1 MQDVFLIDEGI
12 LLEKN
17 DEQFSSY
24 NNVYD
29 KEYGYYDEN
38 QFYVSSKDDAI
49 RLAKEYVNKG
59 VEKTYVIVSCT
70 NIEENENVNE
80 CPVEDESYLLEDVI
94 YSVTK
99 LNGIIVEYFLKK

>member
-38 QFYVSSKDDAI
+38 QFYVS
-49 RLAKEYVNKG
+49 
-59 VEKTYVIVSCT
+59 
-70 NIEENENVNE
+70 
-80 CPVEDESYLLEDVI
+80 
-94 YSVTK
+94 
-99 LNGIIVEYFLKK
+99 

>member
-29 KEYGYYDEN
+29 KEYGYYDED
-38 QFYVSSKDDAI
+38 QFYVSSKYDAI
-49 RLAKEYVNKG
+49 RLAKEYVNNG
-59 VEKTYVIVSCT
+59 VEKT
-70 NIEENENVNE
+70 
-80 CPVEDESYLLEDVI
+80 LLEDVI

-99 LNGIIVEYFLKK
+99 INETIVENFLKKSNI